1 MTASRRL
8 FIKTASIA
16 AAMSACGLTSK
27 LAFAQKYPDKA
38 LTLIVPQ
45 PAGGDADAFC
55 RAIQASMQTTLGQ
68 SVIIDNK
75 GGAGG
80 NIGTTAGANAKPDGY
95 TFTFVNQGTMVFNPL
110 IYPNPGYK
118 LDQLEPVS
126 LLASIDL
133 IICANPSVPANNL
146 AEFIELAKK
155 DPGKYTYG
163 TAGNGSGNHMAGV
176 LLEDLAKIDI
186 THVPYKGG
194 GPAIM
199 GALAGDTSL
208 VIAFPLAALPHIQSG
223 KLKALAVTGTKR
235 SKALPN
241 VPTVAESGVKGYE
254 FASWF
259 GFVAP
264 KGTPKDAVTAFSQA
278 ATKALKVPEIADKF
292 IAGLTQPIGGGPA
305 DLSALINKETKRWTP
320 IIKKLNVQ
328 ID

>member
-1 MTASRRL
+1 MNRRL
-8 FIKTASIA
+8 FLKISTLTS
-16 AAMSACGLTSK
+16 AMSASGIIAGL
-27 LAFAQKYPDKA
+27 AQAQGKYPDKPI
-38 LTLIVPQ
+38 TFVVPQ

-55 RAIQASMQTTLGQ
+55 RAIQASMQNILGQ
-68 SVIIDNK
+68 SVIIDNR

-80 NIGTTAGANAKPDGY
+80 NIGTTVGANAKPDGY

-118 LDQLEPVS
+118 IDQFDPVS

-133 IICANPSVPANNL
+133 IICANPSVPVNTM

-155 DPGKYTYG
+155 NPGKYTYG

-199 GALAGDTSL
+199 GALSGDTSL

-223 KLKALAVTGTKR
+223 KLKALAITGSKR

-241 VPTVAESGVKGYE
+241 VPTVAESGVKGYD
-254 FASWF
+254 FSSWF
-259 GFVAP
+259 GVVAP
-264 KGTPKDAVTAFSQA
+264 KGTPKDAVNVFSQA
-278 ATKALKVPEIADKF
+278 TIKALKEPVIAEKF
-292 IAGLTQPIGGGPA
+292 TSGLTQPIAGGPTE
-305 DLSALINKETKRWTP
+305 LSALINKESKRWAP
-320 IIKKLNVQ
+320 IVKRLNIQV
-328 ID
+328 D